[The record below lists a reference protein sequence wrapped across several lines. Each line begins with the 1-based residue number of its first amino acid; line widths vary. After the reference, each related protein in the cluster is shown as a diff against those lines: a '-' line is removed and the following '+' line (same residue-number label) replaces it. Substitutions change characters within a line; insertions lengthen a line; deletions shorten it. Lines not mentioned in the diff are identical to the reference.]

1 MWMRDV
7 LFNICNHIEWPVLC
21 QHAPFVVCDE
31 RLVARQVFRLCARL
45 TDSVQVVEWVS
56 IHCLPDWGKM
66 ESIVEIGAV
75 TGKPPVVQI
84 QAALAN
90 KVNLADFQNA
100 VPVMRELS
108 VINETEADLKEIRL
122 TVSSQP
128 SFLKC
133 KTWHLDH
140 VGVGQTL
147 RISDI
152 DLSLDGALLGRLTE
166 SDTAVVTFSLVS
178 AQDEAVTLATY
189 ESTVELLPRNQW
201 GGLSALPDMVA
212 AFVQPNEPAV
222 ERVLKQAAE
231 VLRKAG
237 KSGAID
243 GYQGG
248 ARRAWELSSAIWNA
262 IGAMGIDYALP
273 PASFEQTGQK
283 VRSPSQIADS
293 GLGTCLDLALLMCAA
308 LEQAGLNSVLVF
320 TKGHAFPGV
329 WLKAEEFSTAVVDDV
344 TALRKRLKLKEMVL
358 FEATLLTQRPLPAFS
373 FAISRGEEQVSE
385 EQEHDFQLVVD
396 IQRARLQRIKPL
408 ASELAVARGTLA
420 TISEGISAVFED
432 APDLPDELNQET
444 SNEVP
449 ERPEDRL
456 TRWQRKLLDLS
467 LRNNLLSF
475 KSGKKSLR
483 LDAPDPAY
491 LEDILAEGH
500 ALKLLTRPDLMD
512 GSDPRSQA
520 IHEGRERENIR
531 RQHALDALKR
541 KEVFVGLTQD
551 DMDSRLVEL
560 FRSSR
565 ASLQEGGS
573 NTLYLAMGFLSW
585 TRDEKEDKKYRAPL
599 ILVPVSLERRSAR
612 SGFSLKLH
620 DDEPCFNP
628 TLLEMLRQDFEL
640 ELGVQDTELPK
651 DESGLDVTGI
661 WKTVSNAVKDIK
673 GWEVVEDVVLATF
686 SFAKYLMWKDLTEST
701 EQLKQNA
708 VVRHLLETPR
718 DSYESTVE
726 FPDVRKLDVVLPV
739 KETFCPLPADS
750 SQLSAVVAGSKGK
763 DFVLIGPPGT
773 GKSQTISNL
782 IAQCLG
788 ERKRVLFVS
797 EKMAALDVVY
807 RRLTDVGLGNF
818 CLELHSSKARK
829 TDVLEQLRRSWDG
842 AAAMAPE
849 EWQSEAERLEGL
861 RSQLNHYVE
870 RLHIRHSN
878 GLSVYEAI
886 GKVVVG
892 HDLPVLHLSWP
903 SAQAHDVKDMHA
915 LRETA
920 ELLDV
925 HAKVIGGG
933 QLTAN
938 PLAYVAQT
946 EWSPLWQSELLEAA
960 QGVGPAV
967 RAFEAAAVALTSAIG
982 IPELQ
987 MEARVRDGLGLL
999 AETLPAASGHDWQ
1012 FVLRPDAKAIAEGL
1026 CQAVPLVERYRELHS
1041 SLSVP
1046 CSNQV
1051 LEDVRLGISQL
1062 SRYFELQ
1069 AQLSPSWNESLRSR
1083 LAAGIELLRS
1093 RHELLNQ
1100 LTLPYKEGIPTATV
1114 RQLQHDWL
1122 ELQNSSW
1129 PMTVIRRKALTKKL
1143 KELAT
1148 GGGEPDIGTDI
1159 ERLGKI
1165 DSLESEIKSFEELS
1179 LLTSNAWAGL
1189 KTELDVA
1196 RASLAFQSALEK
1208 ARVRQGWED
1217 IGLDPVGRGQ
1227 CGDIARDD
1235 ILRMREMR
1243 HIEQVISR
1251 LTELEKDTDGVWS
1264 GYETDLAVAKVF
1276 VIYQGALLAARNNNQ
1291 WLDDGFGVIE
1301 NGRAGVTAAAD
1312 LKMMREMVLLQG
1324 RLKEFEDL
1332 SAKTSG
1338 LWGGLQTKVD
1348 AIAPALRFFESLNIA
1363 LSALANAP
1371 DELAAIKAPIAQ
1383 LLGDSN
1389 VLLEPTGV
1397 IVGEGRV
1404 YANALN
1410 SLDETITRFSK
1421 ASGLPESDKMTLGVL
1436 LPGQVL
1442 QRAEDVLRTSNRLN
1456 AWCAW
1461 RKTRQQ
1467 ALALGLA
1474 NVVKGLEQG
1483 SIQLG
1488 RVKEAF
1494 ETDYCR
1500 WWLNAV
1506 VDRDEVLRTFVSAEH
1521 EKRIRDFRE
1530 LDERF
1535 IGLTQALVRAQLS
1548 AGHPSPDRVSQGS
1561 EWGLLR
1567 YEMQKKTRHLP
1578 LRELVTRASGAV
1590 MSLTPCLLMSPLSIA
1605 QFLPAETANF
1615 DVVIFDEASQIPVWD
1630 AIGAM
1635 ARGKQ
1640 VIMVGDPKQLP
1651 PTSFFDRAESDVDDS
1666 DVETEL
1672 ESILE
1677 ECIGA
1682 NLPTMKLSWHYRSRH
1697 ESLIAFSNYR
1707 YYDGELVTF
1716 PSPLTHDR
1724 AVSFNLVPN
1733 GQYERGGSRTNKP
1746 EAKALVSDLV
1756 GKLKSPGFR
1765 ESGLTVG
1772 VVTFNAEQQSLIE
1785 NLLDDERR
1793 KDPFIEAYFLESLL
1807 EPVFVKNLE
1816 SVQGDERDIM
1826 YFSITYGNA
1835 PGVTGPVP
1843 MNFGPMNKQGGERR
1857 LNVAITRARQ
1867 ELRVFGSFRPEQMDL
1882 SRTQAL
1888 GVRDLK
1894 HFLEFADRGTRA
1906 LGESVFGSVGDFES
1920 PFEKA
1925 VAISLAEKGWTVHP
1939 QVGVSAFRIDLGVVD
1954 PDAPGRYLAGVECD
1968 GATYHRSATA
1978 RDRDKLREQVL
1989 RGLGWEILRI
1999 WSTDWWID
2007 MPGTLEKIHFQ
2018 LESRLAEQRA
2028 ETAKAEEQA
2037 AKFAQQ
2043 VIAGAMATSEGSGTA
2058 VIVGD
2063 AAEAAILPTDD
2074 RQVETYA
2081 RNADVDSNILPSR
2094 DFFIEADL
2102 ASTGLEFDAGVF
2114 FDKEYDPHLLK
2125 MIEHVVRV
2133 EGPVLDEVL
2142 ARRIARQHGW
2152 VRTGAR
2158 IQERVVS
2165 LASMHYESG
2174 PEDVGTFFWPKDS
2187 LATEAIRFR
2196 RPAEGLARS
2205 VDEISLPEL
2214 RALAFE
2220 MRAAGH
2226 DQETGIQAMA
2236 REIGLR
2242 KLSAISRA
2250 RLERAWAS

>member
-1 MWMRDV
+1 MQ
-7 LFNICNHIEWPVLC
+7 E
-21 QHAPFVVCDE
+21 A
-31 RLVARQVFRLCARL
+31 
-45 TDSVQVVEWVS
+45 
-56 IHCLPDWGKM
+56 
-66 ESIVEIGAV
+66 IVEPSE
-75 TGKPPVVQI
+75 TPVEPCCVRI
-84 QAALAN
+84 QATLAG
-90 KVNLADFQNA
+90 KLNLADFQNA
-100 VPVMRELS
+100 IPVARELS
-108 VINETEADLKEIRL
+108 IVNETEADLKELRL
-122 TVSSQP
+122 TVSSEP
-128 SFLKC
+128 PFLKS
-133 KTWHLDH
+133 KNWHIDH
-140 VGVGQTL
+140 VGACQAV
-147 RISDI
+147 RIN
-152 DLSLDGALLGRLTE
+152 DLDLLLDGPLLGRLTE
-166 SDTAVVTFSLVS
+166 SEKAVVTFRLSS
-178 AQDEAVTLATY
+178 GQDASVELASS

-201 GGLSALPDMVA
+201 GGLSSLPDMVA
-212 AFVQPNEPAV
+212 AFVQPNEPAI

-231 VLRKAG
+231 VLRKVG

-248 ARRAWELSSAIWNA
+248 ARRAWELASAIWNA
-262 IGAMGIDYALP
+262 IGAMGLDYALP

-293 GLGTCLDLALLMCAA
+293 GLGTCLDLALFMCAA

-329 WLKAEEFSTAVVDDV
+329 WLKAEGFSTSVVDDV
-344 TALRKRLKLKEMVL
+344 TALRKRVKLKEMVL
-358 FEATLLTQRPLPAFS
+358 FETTLLTQRPLPAFS
-373 FAISRGEEQVSE
+373 YAIDRGEEQISE
-385 EQEHDFQLVVD
+385 EEEQKFQLAVD

-408 ASELAVARGTLA
+408 ASEQAVARGVLVT
-420 TISEGISAVFED
+420 ESASIQPVFEA
-432 APDLPDELNQET
+432 APDLPDELDDEK
-444 SNEVP
+444 P
-449 ERPEDRL
+449 DAALERPEDRL

-475 KSGKKSLR
+475 KAGKKSLK
-483 LDAPDPAY
+483 LDAPAPGY

-500 ALKLLTRPDLMD
+500 ALKLLARPDLMD
-512 GSDPRSQA
+512 GNDPRSQA

-541 KEVFVGLTQD
+541 KEVFVGLAQD
-551 DMDSRLVEL
+551 EMDSRLVEL

-565 ASLQEGGS
+565 TSLQEGGS
-573 NTLYLAMGFLSW
+573 NTLYLALGFLSW

-620 DDEPCFNP
+620 DDEPRFNP

-651 DESGLDVTGI
+651 DDSGLDVTGV

-708 VVRHLLETPR
+708 VVRHLIETPR
-718 DSYESTVE
+718 DSYEITVE
-726 FPDVRKLDVVLPV
+726 FPDVRKLDVELPV

-782 IAQCLG
+782 IAQCLA

-807 RRLTDVGLGNF
+807 RRLADVGLGNF

-829 TDVLEQLRRSWDG
+829 TEVLEQLRRSWDA
-842 AAAMAPE
+842 AAAMAPD
-849 EWQSEAERLEGL
+849 EWHAEAVRLEEL
-861 RSQLNHYVE
+861 RSQLNNYVA
-870 RLHIRHSN
+870 RLHTRHSN

-886 GKVVVG
+886 GKVVAG
-892 HDLPVLHLSWP
+892 HDLPVLQLSWS
-903 SAQAHDVKDMHA
+903 SAQVHDVTAMRT

-925 HAKVIGGG
+925 HARVMGEG

-938 PLAYVAQT
+938 PLAHVAQT
-946 EWSPLWQSELLEAA
+946 EWSPLWQAELLEAA
-960 QGVGPAV
+960 RSVGPAV
-967 RAFEAAAVALTSAIG
+967 RKFEAAATALSAAIG
-982 IPELQ
+982 LPVLQ
-987 MEARVRDGLGLL
+987 LEPRVRDGLRSLV
-999 AETLPAASGHDWQ
+999 ETLPAASGHDWQ
-1012 FVLRPDAKAIAEGL
+1012 FVLRPDAKTIADGL
-1026 CQAVPLVERYRELHS
+1026 RQAVPLLERYRELHG
-1041 SLSVP
+1041 SLSLP

-1051 LEDVRLGISQL
+1051 LEDVRLGITQL
-1062 SRYFELQ
+1062 SRYSELH
-1069 AQLSPSWNESLRSR
+1069 AQLSPPWNETLRSR
-1083 LAAGIELLRS
+1083 LASGIELLRN
-1093 RHELLNQ
+1093 RQELLSQ

-1114 RQLQHDWL
+1114 QKLQADWR
-1122 ELQNSSW
+1122 ELQSSLW
-1129 PMTVIRRKALTKKL
+1129 PMSVMRRRALTRKL

-1148 GGGEPDIGTDI
+1148 GGAEPDIGADI

-1165 DSLESEIKSFEELS
+1165 DVLQAEIKTFDDLS

-1189 KTELDVA
+1189 KTKLDIA
-1196 RASLAFQSALEK
+1196 RASLGFQSALEHAC
-1208 ARVRQGWED
+1208 ARQAWED
-1217 IGLDPVGRGQ
+1217 IGFDPVSRGQ
-1227 CGDIARDD
+1227 CGDVARGD
-1235 ILRMREMR
+1235 LQRMREIR
-1243 HIEQVISR
+1243 QIDQAVSR
-1251 LTELEKDTDGVWS
+1251 LAALGSETDGVWS
-1264 GYETDLAVAKVF
+1264 GYETDLTIAKTF
-1276 VIYQGALLAARNNNQ
+1276 VIYQGALTAARNNNV
-1291 WLDDGFGVIE
+1291 WLDDGFGAIE
-1301 NGRAGVTAAAD
+1301 SGRAGAVAAAD
-1312 LKMMREMVLLQG
+1312 LKKMRELVSLQS
-1324 RLKEFEDL
+1324 RLQEFEDL

-1338 LWGGLQTKVD
+1338 LWNGLQTKIEGVE
-1348 AIAPALRFFESLNIA
+1348 PALKFFET
-1363 LSALANAP
+1363 LSGALAMLASTP
-1371 DELAAIKAPIAQ
+1371 EALAAIKAPITL
-1383 LLGDSN
+1383 LLGESN

-1397 IVGEGRV
+1397 ISRDGRV
-1404 YANALN
+1404 YADALHALN
-1410 SLDETITRFSK
+1410 TTVTRFSV
-1421 ASGLPESDKMTLGVL
+1421 ASGLPESDKKMLEGL
-1436 LPGQVL
+1436 RPEQVT
-1442 QRAEDVLRTSNRLN
+1442 QRADNVLNASNRLN

-1461 RKTRQQ
+1461 RKARQQ
-1467 ALALGLA
+1467 ALAQGLA
-1474 NVVKGLEQG
+1474 NVVTGLEQG
-1483 SIQLG
+1483 AIQLG
-1488 RVKEAF
+1488 RVKETF

-1506 VDRDEVLRTFVSAEH
+1506 VDSDEVLRTFVSAEH

-1548 AGHPSPDRVSQGS
+1548 ADHPSPDRVSHGS
-1561 EWGLLR
+1561 EWGKLR
-1567 YEMQKKTRHLP
+1567 YEMQKKTRHRP
-1578 LRELVTRASGAV
+1578 LRELMSQASDAV
-1590 MSLTPCLLMSPLSIA
+1590 MRLTPCLLMSPLSIA
-1605 QFLPAETANF
+1605 QYLPAGTAHF
-1615 DVVIFDEASQIPVWD
+1615 DVVVFDEASQIPVWD

-1651 PTSFFDRAESDVDDS
+1651 PTSFFDRAESDDDDS

-1707 YYDGELVTF
+1707 YYDGDLVTF
-1716 PSPLTHDR
+1716 PSPVTNDR
-1724 AVSFNLVPN
+1724 AVSFNHVPN
-1733 GQYERGGSRTNKP
+1733 GQYERGGARTNKP
-1746 EAKALVSDLV
+1746 EAKALVADLV

-1765 ESGLTVG
+1765 DSGLTIG

-1785 NLLDDERR
+1785 NLLDEERR
-1793 KDPFIEAYFLESLL
+1793 KDPSIEPYFLENQL

-1826 YFSITYGNA
+1826 YFSITYG
-1835 PGVTGPVP
+1835 PGIDGSMP

-1867 ELRVFGSFRPEQMDL
+1867 ELLVFGSFHPEQMDL

-1894 HFLEFADRGTRA
+1894 HFLEFADRGARA
-1906 LGESVFGSVGDFES
+1906 LGETVAGSVGGFDS

-1925 VAISLAEKGWTVHP
+1925 VCTALAEKGWILHS

-2007 MPGTLEKIHFQ
+2007 MVGTVEKIHGQ
-2018 LESRLAEQRA
+2018 LELLLAEQRA
-2028 ETAKAEEQA
+2028 VRAKEAEA
-2037 AKFAQQ
+2037 AAMLARQ
-2043 VIAGAMATSEGSGTA
+2043 VITGAMATSSEGST
-2058 VIVGD
+2058 D
-2063 AAEAAILPTDD
+2063 ASSGRVEKPITQVDD
-2074 RQVETYA
+2074 ADATTLTYA
-2081 RNADVDSNILPSR
+2081 RNAAVSSNLPPPGVQ
-2094 DFFIEADL
+2094 FIEADL
-2102 ASTGLEFDAGVF
+2102 GLTGLEVDVHAF
-2114 FDKEYDPHLLK
+2114 FDMTYNPRLLS
-2125 MIEHVVRV
+2125 MIEHVVSL

-2142 ARRIARQHGW
+2142 ARRIARLHGW

-2158 IQERVVS
+2158 IQDRVVR
-2165 LASMHYESG
+2165 LASLHYESEA
-2174 PEDVGTFFWPKDS
+2174 EDVGTFFWPKGKDVPG
-2187 LATEAIRFR
+2187 TIRFR
-2196 RPAEGLARS
+2196 RPAEGAARS
-2205 VDEISLPEL
+2205 VDEISLTEL
-2214 RALAFE
+2214 KALASE
-2220 MRAAGH
+2220 MRVAGH
-2226 DQETGIQAMA
+2226 DRESGILAMA

-2250 RLERAWAS
+2250 RLERAWEGMVASLCPSSGV